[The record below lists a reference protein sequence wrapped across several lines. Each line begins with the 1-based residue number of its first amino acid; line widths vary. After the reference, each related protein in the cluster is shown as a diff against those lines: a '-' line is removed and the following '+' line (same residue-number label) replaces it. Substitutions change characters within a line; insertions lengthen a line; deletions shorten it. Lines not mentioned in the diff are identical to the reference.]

1 VKAIDTESVHQKD
14 KIIALEQELQDSK
27 DKIDLIMNQVMMD
40 PELLDQIT
48 EIIYQ

>member
-1 VKAIDTESVHQKD
+1 MENENNFLKD
-14 KIIALEQELQDSK
+14 KITVQEQQLQDTK

-48 EIIYQ
+48 EIIY